1 LGKNLVSPQNIGNV
15 LFCSSL
21 VEKKTYEMYYALSQ
35 KVENSIV
42 RTLLV
47 SVAQDSLKHSSL
59 FAEISK
65 EFVTSPP
72 KEKEC
77 KSQLGELWRN
87 INSVTK
93 FVGDKKIISS
103 EELLE
108 LIKNLSHF
116 EYYMGEEYNIMEKVK
131 TLKYMSEEISTLYGI
146 DFDDAFGLHKSVF
159 ESIIND
165 ELKHR
170 EILVDIVELLIK
182 ELAPKVSHPKVKYQ
196 TPDAWIFQPPNK
208 EIR

>member
-1 LGKNLVSPQNIGNV
+1 MISPENIGNV

-21 VEKKTYEMYYALSQ
+21 LEKKTYEMYYGLSQ
-35 KVENSIV
+35 KVDNS
-42 RTLLV
+42 L
-47 SVAQDSLKHSSL
+47 
-59 FAEISK
+59 
-65 EFVTSPP
+65 PP

-77 KSQLGELWRN
+77 KRQLGELWRN

-93 FVGDKKIISS
+93 FVCDKKAISS
-103 EELLE
+103 EELLG
-108 LIKNLSHF
+108 LIKKLSHF
-116 EYYMGEEYNIMEKVK
+116 EYYMGEEYNILEKVK
-131 TLKYMSEEISTLYGI
+131 TLKYMSEEISTIYSV
-146 DFDDAFGLHKSVF
+146 DFDEAFGLHKSVF

-165 ELKHR
+165 EQRHR